1 MAYQSHER
9 IALCVQRQP
18 MVHVVVAVLKLQ
30 TRPSL
35 RLVVIC
41 LRLVFG

>member
-1 MAYQSHER
+1 VAYQSDER
-9 IALCVQRQP
+9 IALGVQRQP
-18 MVHVVVAVLKLQ
+18 MVRVAVKVLKLQ

-35 RLVVIC
+35 RLVVVC